1 MPLSTEVDEFV
12 KVASAS
18 VPRVSEIIAAFPDE
32 DRAGAFELAERRY
45 AHAARDFGCDE
56 AETKRWVTALMRK
69 LRALG
74 QEAAERLPL
83 HSIAIRG
90 RPFLF
95 GGRDR
100 GGVVAQVIN
109 ELRHG
114 HKIDYAGDG
123 HR

>member
-1 MPLSTEVDEFV
+1 MWCLHV
-12 KVASAS
+12 KLISKLALGFHKRTKLGY
-18 VPRVSEIIAAFPDE
+18 PRTQQAFAITATGRPQSGFAAF
-32 DRAGAFELAERRY
+32 ER
-45 AHAARDFGCDE
+45 
-56 AETKRWVTALMRK
+56 
-69 LRALG
+69 
-74 QEAAERLPL
+74 
-83 HSIAIRG
+83 IRR

-114 HKIDYAGDG
+114 HKVDYAGNG